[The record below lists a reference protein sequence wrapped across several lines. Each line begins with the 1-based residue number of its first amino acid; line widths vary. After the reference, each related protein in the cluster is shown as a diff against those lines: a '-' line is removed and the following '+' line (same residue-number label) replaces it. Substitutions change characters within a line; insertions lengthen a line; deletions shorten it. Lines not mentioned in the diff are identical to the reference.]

1 MRGLLPSCSDWRVV
15 GSLAVLLLCGCG
27 GGYSSVN
34 MQGKVSVQGQ
44 TASAGFIT
52 FAPTEAGLGKG
63 GLGSIQEDGSYRLE
77 RVPVGRV
84 TFQIAPQKK
93 TGKKVETTGPT
104 GVKSSTDEV
113 VSMLKATGYSQGQ
126 ATLTLDVTSEMA
138 SHDFT
143 LDAK

>member
-1 MRGLLPSCSDWRVV
+1 MRGLLSRCCDWRVV
-15 GSLAVLLLCGCG
+15 GSLAVLCLCGCG
-27 GGYSSVN
+27 GRYSSIT

-44 TASAGFIT
+44 AASAGSIT
-52 FAPTEAGLGKG
+52 FAPSEAGLGKG
-63 GLGSIQEDGSYRLE
+63 GLGLIQEDGTYRLDK
-77 RVPVGRV
+77 VPVGRV

-104 GVKSSTDEV
+104 GIKSSTDETV
-113 VSMLKATGYSQGQ
+113 PMIKSSGYSQGQ
-126 ATLTLDVTSEMA
+126 VTLTLDVTSEMA